1 MSSSRV
7 EKKTK
12 KTNRG
17 EEVTRNDN
25 NRGKVPFVN
34 VTARAKAHKR
44 KERGGDLKTP
54 KKRRNATMAFGKW
67 EEKSSSSADS
77 TKVIDKV
84 DEKKKKKEEEEEK
97 EGKFEEEEE
106 NLNISAWIQVVTML
120 QHVDAFTKD
129 VKEDPEIIANAYLW
143 KDERFFPIAREALL
157 ASSSS
162 FSTTYSAAAGVVGPP
177 IEEKERAV
185 GSMARKVRERWEKMK
200 RKRVEDNGD
209 AKEIILGVLETLEEE
224 MAEAHRVGKL
234 LAKKKKNKKETTEKN
249 KKAEDESEAELKAPL
264 NFGEIIAQEM
274 AAKEALWKPKEE
286 EEKEDEE
293 DEACDEHLSV
303 LQTRCPARRNFEMRC
318 EVRTKCASCKDV
330 SYYEEAMML
339 LSLDMPSLNSANNT
353 LRHHPLEVQ
362 LKEYF
367 RTKVI
372 EHRCAKCGADVAEET
387 RYLTQ
392 LPRYLL
398 IHINRFVWVKKK
410 DDPTV
415 NERRKVC
422 WRVSCPKNLPIGTL
436 PKSSKHTHP
445 PEACPSTISMKN
457 DKSDGVYSLHSV
469 LLHCGEDE
477 EGGRTVLHVRNKK
490 AFERG
495 GIHHKETWTTHDMDI
510 VGTSGNARINETE
523 KFERETYLL
532 LYSHPDFTF

>member
-1 MSSSRV
+1 MSSFRV
-7 EKKTK
+7 EKKK

-34 VTARAKAHKR
+34 VTARAKAHKL

-54 KKRRNATMAFGKW
+54 RKRRNATMAFGKW

-84 DEKKKKKEEEEEK
+84 DEKKKKKKKEEEEEK
-97 EGKFEEEEE
+97 EEKIEEEEE
-106 NLNISAWIQVVTML
+106 ILNISAWIQVVTML
-120 QHVDAFTKD
+120 QHVDAFMKD
-129 VKEDPEIIANAYLW
+129 VKEDPEIIANAHLW
-143 KDERFFPIAREALL
+143 KDGRFFPIAREALL

-162 FSTTYSAAAGVVGPP
+162 SSTTYSAAAGVVGPP

-185 GSMARKVRERWEKMK
+185 GSMARKVRERWEKVK

-209 AKEIILGVLETLEEE
+209 AKEIILGMLETLEEE
-224 MAEAHRVGKL
+224 MAEAHRVGQL
-234 LAKKKKNKKETTEKN
+234 LAKKNKKETTEKN
-249 KKAEDESEAELKAPL
+249 KKAEGENEAELKAPL

-286 EEKEDEE
+286 EENEDEE
-293 DEACDEHLSV
+293 DEACEEHLSV

-372 EHRCAKCGADVAEET
+372 EHRCAKCGADVAEES

-445 PEACPSTISMKN
+445 PEACPSTTSMNN

-495 GIHHKETWTTHDMDI
+495 GIHHKETWTTHDMDM